1 MAYLFPE
8 EDRDL
13 YESVKEFCEKE
24 VKEQCKEFDKTGEWP
39 SKIYDMAMDMGLHM
53 MEVPEAYGGLEL
65 NRTTNLALVELM
77 AAADAGFATSFNASS
92 LALNAILISGS
103 EELKHRACKILEEKK
118 FGAFALTESDA
129 GSDAGAG
136 KTVAVRDGDS
146 YVLNGR
152 KCFITNGGV
161 AGFYVVTAMTKKGV
175 GVSGMSAFFV
185 EAGTPGLSTGAEEN
199 KLGIRTSNTCD
210 VVLDNCRI
218 PAENLIGK
226 EGEGFKIAMKT
237 LDHGRVLCACA
248 AAGNIQR
255 SIDESVA
262 YAKERIAFG
271 KPLIK
276 NQALSFK
283 IADMAIKA
291 ETSRQMAAHCA
302 ALMDRGMPYSKEA
315 AMAKAFAADGAM
327 FAASEAIQIFGG
339 YGYIHEY
346 PVEKL
351 LRDAK
356 IFQIYEGTCEICRMV
371 VAGAVIG
378 R

>member
-1 MAYLFPE
+1 MAYLFPG

-24 VKEQCKEFDKTGEWP
+24 IKEQCKKFDETGEWP
-39 SKIYDMAMDMGLHM
+39 GEIYDMAMEMGLHM
-53 MEVPEAYGGLEL
+53 MEVPETYGGLEL
-65 NRTTNLALVELM
+65 NCTTILALTELM
-77 AAADAGFATSFNASS
+77 GIADAGFVTSINASS
-92 LALNAILISGS
+92 LALNAVLISGS
-103 EELKHRACKILEEKK
+103 EDLKRRACKILESKK
-118 FGAFALTESDA
+118 LGAFALTESDA

-152 KCFITNGGV
+152 KCFITNGGA
-161 AGFYVVTAMTKKGV
+161 AGFYMVTAMTQKGV

-185 EAGTPGLSTGAEEN
+185 EEGTPGLSFGAEEH
-199 KLGIRTSNTCD
+199 KLGIRTSCTCD

-218 PAENLIGK
+218 PAENLIGR
-226 EGEGFKIAMKT
+226 EGEGFKIAMKA
-237 LDHGRVLCACA
+237 LDHGRMLCGCA
-248 AAGNIQR
+248 AAGLIQR
-255 SIDESVA
+255 CIDETVA

-271 KPLIK
+271 KPLSK
-276 NQALSFK
+276 NQVLQFK

-291 ETSRQMAAHCA
+291 ETARQMTAHCA
-302 ALMDRGMPYSKEA
+302 ALLDRGLPYSKEA
-315 AMAKAFAADGAM
+315 AMAKAYAADGAM

-339 YGYIHEY
+339 YGYIKEY

-356 IFQIYEGTCEICRMV
+356 IYQIYEGTCEVCRMV